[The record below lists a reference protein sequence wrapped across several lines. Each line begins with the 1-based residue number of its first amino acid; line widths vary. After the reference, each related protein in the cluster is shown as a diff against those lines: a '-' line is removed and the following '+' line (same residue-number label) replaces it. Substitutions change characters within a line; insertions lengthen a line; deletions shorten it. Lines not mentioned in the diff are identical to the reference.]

1 MLSKPE
7 HSASA
12 HRVLLTFDDGP
23 HPLHTVSVLDELA
36 RRGLRAV
43 FFVLGQ
49 HLESPGN
56 RAILERAASDGH
68 LIGNH
73 GYAHQK
79 LTHLTDDQIRIEVR
93 RTEALIGNLDRGIK
107 LWRPPF
113 SDRDSRVDSVMA
125 SLGYT
130 RMLWNVDS
138 LDWRDNAPAVPWV
151 DHTLERIRLRRS
163 RGFRN
168 TVCLFHDA
176 LPATAAQL
184 GHLLERLSEL
194 PGTRIAR
201 YNPWHFDGL
210 CLPEE
215 AALPH
220 ASLVFPPDAVSFRL
234 GDSRVVARTHVNAL
248 YVLNQSASL
257 LWDALAGGASEAQ
270 AAQSLA
276 RQYSVSEDL
285 VLRDVQSAL
294 ADWRARGLLGPKP
307 PELEDP
313 GPWPR
318 SMDEVDIAV
327 GGNFE
332 EEHAYRFLD
341 LRFRIRFQTADL
353 AKAIHPRF
361 ANLEATETIASER
374 IFEVVS
380 VSGDCA
386 VRLPD
391 GVVTRRQSAAAL
403 AYLLFFEIMRLA
415 HPDLDPMACLH
426 SSLVDC
432 GDGAV
437 ALVGN
442 NGSGKSTLAAAL
454 ASSGLRVLSD
464 DQMFLD
470 FATRR
475 PAATPNAVGLKRGS
489 CSPLL
494 SRYPAIFQ
502 LPVSRSEGEEIR
514 FLLPPPPIE
523 RLLPPVKHVFFPRY
537 SAATATAAI
546 PLTSVQAIERI
557 AAAEGWISSD
567 PEKLGAFLQWTDRL
581 RCYDLPF
588 SNLDAA
594 IERIGECLRA

>member
-7 HSASA
+7 HSNSA

-23 HPLHTVSVLDELA
+23 HPVHTVSILDELA
-36 RRGLRAV
+36 RRGLSAV

-49 HLESPGN
+49 HLESLGN
-56 RAILERAASDGH
+56 RAILERAASEGH
-68 LIGNH
+68 FIGNH
-73 GYAHQK
+73 GYAQQK
-79 LTHLTDDQIRIEVR
+79 LTQLTNDQIRMEVQ
-93 RTEALIGNLDRGIK
+93 RTEALIGDLDRGVK

-113 SDRDSRVDSVMA
+113 GDRDSRVDSVIA

-138 LDWRDNAPAVPWV
+138 LDWRDNAQEAPWV
-151 DHTLERIRLRRS
+151 NHTLERIRQRRM

-168 TVCLFHDA
+168 TVCLFHDTY
-176 LPATAAQL
+176 PATAAQV
-184 GHLLERLSEL
+184 GHLLERLGEL
-194 PGTRIAR
+194 PGTRIAS

-215 AALPH
+215 AGLPH
-220 ASLVFPPDAVSFRL
+220 ASLVVPPDAVSFRL
-234 GDSRVVARTHVNAL
+234 GESRVVARAHINAL
-248 YVLNQSASL
+248 YVLNQSAGL
-257 LWDALAGGASEAQ
+257 LWDSLAGGASAAE

-276 RQYSVSEDL
+276 RQYDISEDL
-285 VLRDVQSAL
+285 ARRDVQSAL
-294 ADWRARGLLGPKP
+294 ADWRTRGLLGSKP

-318 SMDEVDIAV
+318 SMDEVYLAV
-327 GGNFE
+327 VGDFE
-332 EEHAYRFLD
+332 EERAYRFLD
-341 LRFRIRFQTADL
+341 LRFRIRFQTADF

-361 ANLEATETIASER
+361 ANLEATENMAPER
-374 IFEVVS
+374 VFEVVS
-380 VSGDCA
+380 VSGGCA
-386 VRLPD
+386 LRLPD
-391 GVVTRRQSAAAL
+391 GVATRHRSAAAL
-403 AYLLFFEIMRLA
+403 AYGLFFEIMRLA

-464 DQMFLD
+464 DLLFLD

-475 PAATPNAVGLKRGS
+475 PAATPNAVSLKRGS
-489 CSPLL
+489 WSPLL
-494 SRYPAIFQ
+494 SRYPAILQ
-502 LPVSRSEGEEIR
+502 LPVSQSEGEEIR
-514 FLLPPPPIE
+514 FLLPPPPTE
-523 RLLPPVKHVFFPRY
+523 RLLPPVEHIFFPRY
-537 SAATATAAI
+537 NVSAATTAI

-567 PEKLGAFLQWTDRL
+567 PEKLGAFLQWIDRL
-581 RCYDLPF
+581 RCYDLPY
-588 SNLDAA
+588 SSLDAA

>member
-7 HSASA
+7 HPDSA
-12 HRVLLTFDDGP
+12 HRILLTFDDGP
-23 HPLHTVSVLDELA
+23 HPVYTVSVLDELA
-36 RRGLRAV
+36 RQGLSAV

-49 HLESPGN
+49 QLESSGN

-68 LIGNH
+68 FIGNH
-73 GYAHQK
+73 GYAHHK
-79 LTHLTDDQIRIEVR
+79 LAHLTDDQIRIEVR

-113 SDRDSRVDSVMA
+113 GDRDNRVDSVMA

-138 LDWRDNAPAVPWV
+138 SDWCDNASAVAWV

-168 TVCLFHDA
+168 TVCLFHDT
-176 LPATAAQL
+176 LPGTAAQL
-184 GHLLERLSEL
+184 GRLLERLGEL

-201 YNPWHFDGL
+201 YNPWHFDAL

-215 AALPH
+215 AGLPH
-220 ASLVFPPDAVSFRL
+220 APLVFPPDAVSFRL
-234 GDSRVVARTHVNAL
+234 GDSRVVARAHLNAL
-248 YVLNQSASL
+248 YVLNPSASL
-257 LWDALAGGASEAQ
+257 LWDALAGGASQAE

-276 RQYSVSEDL
+276 RQYDGSEDL
-285 VLRDVQSAL
+285 VSRDVQSAL
-294 ADWRARGLLGPKP
+294 TDWRARGLLGPKP

-318 SMDEVDIAV
+318 PMDEVHIAV
-327 GGNFE
+327 VDDFE

-341 LRFRIRFQTADL
+341 LQFRIRFQTADL
-353 AKAIHPRF
+353 ARAIHPRF
-361 ANLEATETIASER
+361 ANLEATEATESER
-374 IFEVVS
+374 VFEVVS
-380 VSGDCA
+380 VSDDCA
-386 VRLPD
+386 LRLPD
-391 GVVTRRQSAAAL
+391 GVVTRYQSPAAL
-403 AYLLFFEIMRLA
+403 AYQLFFEIVRLA

-432 GDGAV
+432 GDGGV

-454 ASSGLRVLSD
+454 ASSGLRILSD

-489 CSPLL
+489 WSPLL

-502 LPVSRSEGEEIR
+502 LPICGSEGEEVR
-514 FLLPPPPIE
+514 YLLPPPPIE

-537 SAATATAAI
+537 SAAAATAAI
-546 PLTSVQAIERI
+546 PLTSIQAIERI

-567 PEKLGAFLQWTDRL
+567 PEKLGTFLQWTDRL
-581 RCYDLPF
+581 RCYDLPY
-588 SNLDAA
+588 SSLDAA
-594 IERIGECLRA
+594 MERIGECLRA

>member
-7 HSASA
+7 HSDSA

-23 HPLHTVSVLDELA
+23 HPLRTVSVLEELA
-36 RRGLRAV
+36 RRGISAV
-43 FFVLGQ
+43 FFVLGE
-49 HLESPGN
+49 HLASPGN

-68 LIGNH
+68 FIGNH
-73 GYAHQK
+73 GFSHQK
-79 LTHLTDDQIRIEVR
+79 LTHLTDDQIRIEFR

-107 LWRPPF
+107 LWRPPHG
-113 SDRDSRVDSVMA
+113 DRDSRVDSVLA

-138 LDWRDNAPAVPWV
+138 SDWRDNAQAEPWV
-151 DHTLERIRLRRS
+151 DHTLEWIRLRRR

-168 TVCLFHDA
+168 TVCLFHDT
-176 LPATAAQL
+176 LPATAAQF
-184 GHLLERLSEL
+184 GHLLDRLGEL

-201 YNPWHFDGL
+201 YNPWHLDGL
-210 CLPEE
+210 GLPEE
-215 AALPH
+215 AGPPQV
-220 ASLVFPPDAVSFRL
+220 SLVFPPDAFSFRL
-234 GDSRVVARTHVNAL
+234 GDSRVVARAKVNAL
-248 YVLNQSASL
+248 YVLNQSAGL
-257 LWDALAGGASEAQ
+257 LWDTLAGGASEAE

-276 RQYSVSEDL
+276 RQYDVSEDL
-285 VLRDVQSAL
+285 ALRDVQSAL
-294 ADWRARGLLGPKP
+294 ADWRTRGLLGPKP

-318 SMDEVDIAV
+318 SMDEIHIAAA
-327 GGNFE
+327 GDFG

-361 ANLEATETIASER
+361 ANLEAAETMASER
-374 IFEVVS
+374 VFEVVS
-380 VSGDCA
+380 VSGGCA
-386 VRLPD
+386 LRLPNA
-391 GVVTRRQSAAAL
+391 VVTRHPSAAAL
-403 AYLLFFEIMRLA
+403 AYPLFFEIMRLA

-437 ALVGN
+437 ALVAN
-442 NGSGKSTLAAAL
+442 NGGGKSTLAAAL
-454 ASSGLRVLSD
+454 ASSGLRILTD

-475 PAATPNAVGLKRGS
+475 PAATPNAVALKRGS
-489 CSPLL
+489 WSPLL

-514 FLLPPPPIE
+514 FLLPPPPTE
-523 RLLPPVKHVFFPRY
+523 RLLPPVKLIFFPRY
-537 SAATATAAI
+537 RASAATAAI
-546 PLTSVQAIERI
+546 PLTSVQAMERI

-567 PEKLGAFLQWTDRL
+567 PEKLGAFLQWIDRL
-581 RCYDLPF
+581 RCYDLPY
-588 SNLDAA
+588 SSLDAA
-594 IERIGECLRA
+594 MERIRECLRA

>member
-1 MLSKPE
+1 MLPKPE

-12 HRVLLTFDDGP
+12 HRILLTFDDGP
-23 HPLHTVSVLDELA
+23 HPLHTVSVLDELV
-36 RRGLRAV
+36 RWGLSAV

-49 HLESPGN
+49 HLESPEN

-73 GYAHQK
+73 GYTHQK
-79 LTHLTDDQIRIEVR
+79 LTDLTDDQIRIEVR

-113 SDRDSRVDSVMA
+113 GDRDSRVDSVIA

-138 LDWRDNAPAVPWV
+138 LDRRDNPQAVPWV
-151 DHTLERIRLRRS
+151 DHTLERIRLRRT

-168 TVCLFHDA
+168 TVCAFHDTF
-176 LPATAAQL
+176 PATAAQF
-184 GHLLERLSEL
+184 GHLLERLGEL

-215 AALPH
+215 AAVPR

-248 YVLNQSASL
+248 YVMNQSASL
-257 LWDALAGGASEAQ
+257 LWDALAGGASEAE

-276 RQYSVSEDL
+276 LQYDVSEDL
-285 VLRDVQSAL
+285 TLRDVQSAL
-294 ADWRARGLLGPKP
+294 ADWRTRGLLGPKP

-318 SMDEVDIAV
+318 SMDEVHIAV
-327 GGNFE
+327 GGDFE

-341 LRFRIRFQTADL
+341 LRFRIRFRTADL
-353 AKAIHPRF
+353 AKAIHPPF

-374 IFEVVS
+374 VFEVVS

-386 VRLPD
+386 LRLPD
-391 GVVTRRQSAAAL
+391 GVVTRHQSAAAL
-403 AYLLFFEIMRLA
+403 AYQLFFEIMRLA

-437 ALVGN
+437 ALVANSG
-442 NGSGKSTLAAAL
+442 GGKSTLTAAL
-454 ASSGLRVLSD
+454 ASSGLRILSD
-464 DQMFLD
+464 DLLFLD

-475 PAATPNAVGLKRGS
+475 PVATPNAVRLKRGS
-489 CSPLL
+489 WSPLL

-514 FLLPPPPIE
+514 FLLPPLPTE
-523 RLLPPVKHVFFPRY
+523 RLLPPVKHIFFPRY
-537 SAATATAAI
+537 SAGAATAAI

-557 AAAEGWISSD
+557 AAAESWISSD

-581 RCYDLPF
+581 RCYDLPY
-588 SNLDAA
+588 SSLDAA
-594 IERIGECLRA
+594 MERIGECLRA